1 MRRQSDAQCTVFI
14 AEPILL
20 EVNVKRNVLPL
31 VCVLALFTALQPGPQ
46 VTRAANP
53 AAGKQLTIVL
63 SVPALKFPF
72 FVFMQS
78 GLKKAAAAVG
88 SQYGVSIK
96 IIVDDAQS
104 SATKQTTDVE
114 AAIAQK
120 VDGII
125 LDPITTASANTVI
138 KEIAKANIPVTT
150 VDREAASSMTLGH
163 VGADNVK
170 GGLAE
175 GLYAANALHG
185 KGAVILLEGTPGSS
199 PQIDRT
205 KGIKAALA
213 RFPGIKIVFDQT
225 AQFDRATAINVVE
238 AATGSVKHFDAIVA
252 ENDDMALGALT
263 AMKSK
268 GMLGK
273 VIITGF
279 DALPETI
286 KDIQAGTIQATVE
299 QYPDRQATL
308 ALKVLLDYIVHHK
321 KPAHH
326 TTFITPVAISKVN
339 LSQAVT

>member
-1 MRRQSDAQCTVFI
+1 
-14 AEPILL
+14 
-20 EVNVKRNVLPL
+20 VKRYMLPL
-31 VCVLALFTALQPGPQ
+31 VCVTALFTALQPGTQ
-46 VTRAANP
+46 VIRAAHP

-72 FVFMQS
+72 FVFMS
-78 GLKKAAAAVG
+78 NGLKKAASVVG
-88 SQYGVSIK
+88 PQYGVSLK
-96 IIVDDAQS
+96 VIIDDAQN

-138 KEIAKANIPVTT
+138 KEIAKATIPVAT
-150 VDREAASSMTLGH
+150 VDREAASGLTLGH

-170 GGLAE
+170 GGYAE
-175 GLYAANALHG
+175 GTYVGTALHG
-185 KGAVILLEGTPGSS
+185 KGNVILLEGTPGSS

-205 KGIKAALA
+205 KGIKSALA
-213 RFPGIKIVFDQT
+213 KFPGIKIVFDQT
-225 AQFDRATAINVVE
+225 AQFDRATAISVVE

-263 AMKSK
+263 ALKSK
-268 GMLGK
+268 GLFGK
-273 VIITGF
+273 AIITGF

-299 QYPDRQATL
+299 QYPDKQATQ
-308 ALKVLLDYIVHHK
+308 ALRMLLDYIVKHK

-326 TTFITPVAISKVN
+326 DNFITPVAISKAN
-339 LSQAVT
+339 LSQAVTG